1 MVEPEHHSICQLSF
15 TFIFVIDR
23 AQVMRMATKIMP
35 NPNPLV
41 AIILP
46 HMSFSVNTKHL
57 STKRVA
63 QCRSSVAKEG
73 TWERGWCPSWWIHW
87 TIYKTW
93 NSTSVSNFMKSFLE
107 SFSVPCYFLPRVE
120 ELRMTPE
127 SNFVTIFYLRLWRT
141 FHVNK

>member
-41 AIILP
+41 AIILS

-57 STKRVA
+57 PTKRELLA
-63 QCRSSVAKEG
+63 QSRSSVAKEE
-73 TWERGWCPSWWIHW
+73 TWERG
-87 TIYKTW
+87 
-93 NSTSVSNFMKSFLE
+93 
-107 SFSVPCYFLPRVE
+107 
-120 ELRMTPE
+120 
-127 SNFVTIFYLRLWRT
+127 
-141 FHVNK
+141 